1 MTPPA
6 GPYLG
11 AGALL
16 GGRYEIVRELGR
28 GGYSIVYLARDR
40 QLEADVAIKLL
51 VPPPAAAALA
61 RGRMRGEVQ
70 AVRGLSHANI
80 VAVRDFADDGPWS
93 FIVMEYV
100 AGPDLAERVRRCG
113 PLPPEEAVRL
123 VRDVSAGLAMGH
135 RHGVLPRDL
144 QPQHNL
150 LDPDGRA
157 RLTDFGSARLDGVT
171 GVTRTGAIVGTLD
184 YLAPEVLAG
193 RRAPRGRGSPAWP
206 PWRRGGVLRGRRRG
220 GASRNRR

>member
-40 QLEADVAIKLL
+40 QLQADVAIKLL

-61 RGRMRGEVQ
+61 RERMRREVQ

-80 VAVRDFADDGPWS
+80 VAVHDFADDGPWS

-100 AGPDLAERVRRCG
+100 AGPDLAERVRRRG
-113 PLPPEEAVRL
+113 PLPPEEA
-123 VRDVSAGLAMGH
+123 G
-135 RHGVLPRDL
+135 
-144 QPQHNL
+144 
-150 LDPDGRA
+150 
-157 RLTDFGSARLDGVT
+157 
-171 GVTRTGAIVGTLD
+171 
-184 YLAPEVLAG
+184 
-193 RRAPRGRGSPAWP
+193 RAPRAGPGGPPRGPRP
-206 PWRRGGVLRGRRRG
+206 PR
-220 GASRNRR
+220 